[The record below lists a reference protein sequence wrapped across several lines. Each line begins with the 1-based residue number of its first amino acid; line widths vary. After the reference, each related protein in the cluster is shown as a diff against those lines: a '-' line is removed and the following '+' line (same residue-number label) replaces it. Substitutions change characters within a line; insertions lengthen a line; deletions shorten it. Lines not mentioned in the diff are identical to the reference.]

1 MMKQRLCLKLYSA
14 QNTVSLIKQLKF
26 NRIRVKK
33 IRYKTSANYQSVL
46 TLDVAELSAH
56 QYIDPLQKSQYF
68 FALFVE
74 DSANRIINY
83 VNIDHNDWDY
93 NGSPVEWNSFQF
105 NILMDGEFE
114 TNINVNNPIMIELEY
129 ENI

>member
-14 QNTVSLIKQLKF
+14 QNTVSLIKQLRF

-56 QYIDPLQKSQYF
+56 QYIDPLQ
-68 FALFVE
+68 
-74 DSANRIINY
+74 
-83 VNIDHNDWDY
+83 
-93 NGSPVEWNSFQF
+93 
-105 NILMDGEFE
+105 
-114 TNINVNNPIMIELEY
+114 
-129 ENI
+129 